1 LELTKTPGVG
11 EPKPNAYLRTDD
23 LAIGLGDRTARGGIV
38 TLSSQA
44 IKFVLGIVSTV
55 VLARL
60 LTPADYGLVGMVAV
74 ITGFVAIFKD
84 LGLSSATIQKADLT
98 ESQITMLF
106 WVNVAASAAI
116 MLLTAAIAPLVARFY
131 HEPRLTLIT
140 VGYASGFLLGG
151 LSVQHA
157 ALLNRRMRFAALAY
171 IDIMS
176 LVAGIVVAIVLAS
189 RGAKY
194 WALVASQLTQGLAYT
209 IGVWYVCRWRP
220 GRPHRNS
227 DVTSMLMFGRNLT
240 GFSIINY
247 FARNLDNLLIGRFWG
262 TVELGLYTRAY
273 QLLMLPIDQIN
284 SPITA
289 VAVPALSRLT
299 DSPER
304 YRSAYLRLI
313 EKIALLTMPLMAF
326 MIVCSQ
332 WVIQLL
338 LGPSWAGV
346 TGIFQLLAIAG
357 FAQPICSTSGWLF
370 ITQGRSR
377 DMLRWGMVG
386 PPIIIVS
393 ILVGLPWG
401 ATGVALSY
409 SVTFM
414 CIITPALFWFVGRS
428 GPVGARHVFGA
439 VIPMLI
445 ASGAGLATAATVRW
459 FIAGVGPLLGIL
471 ICGAVSLSTTLLV
484 LLVIPA
490 GRRALADLVE
500 SLVPLLRSPR
510 RLFE

>member
-1 LELTKTPGVG
+1 LELTNPPEAG
-11 EPKPNAYLRTDD
+11 EPPPNAYLRTDD

-44 IKFVLGIVSTV
+44 IKFVLGMVSTV

-84 LGLSSATIQKADLT
+84 LGLSSATIQKTDLK

-106 WVNVAASAAI
+106 WVNVAASVAI
-116 MLLTAAIAPLVARFY
+116 MLFTAAIAPLVARFY
-131 HEPRLTLIT
+131 GEPRLTLIT
-140 VGYASGFLLGG
+140 VGYAGGFLLGG
-151 LSVQHA
+151 LAVQHA

-171 IDIMS
+171 IDIVS
-176 LVAGIVVAIVLAS
+176 LLVGILVAIGLAS
-189 RGAKY
+189 QGAKY
-194 WALVASQLTQGLAYT
+194 WALVGSQLAQGLAYT
-209 IGVWYVCRWRP
+209 IGVWSVCRWRP
-220 GRPHRNS
+220 GWPRRNS
-227 DVTSMLMFGRNLT
+227 DVTTMLVFGRNLT

-262 TVELGLYTRAY
+262 TVELGLYARAY

-289 VAVPALSRLT
+289 VAVPALSRLA

-304 YRSAYLRLI
+304 YRSAYRRLI

-338 LGPSWAGV
+338 LGPKWAGV
-346 TGIFQLLAIAG
+346 IPIFQLLAIAG
-357 FAQPICSTSGWLF
+357 FVQPICSTSGWLF
-370 ITQGRSR
+370 ITQGRTR

-386 PPIIIVS
+386 PPIIILS
-393 ILVGLPWG
+393 IVAGIPWG

-409 SVTFM
+409 SATFV
-414 CIITPALFWFVGRS
+414 CIIMPVLFWFVGRT
-428 GPVGARHVFGA
+428 GPVSASDVYGAIA
-439 VIPMLI
+439 PMLF
-445 ASGAGLATAATVRW
+445 ASVSGLAAAAAVRW
-459 FIAGVGPLLGIL
+459 SMSDVGPFVGIVV
-471 ICGAVSLSTTLLV
+471 CGAVCIATTLLV
-484 LLVIPA
+484 LIAIPA
-490 GRRALADLVE
+490 GRRALTDLNDY
-500 SLVPLLRSPR
+500 LLPLLRAPR
-510 RLFE
+510 RLFA